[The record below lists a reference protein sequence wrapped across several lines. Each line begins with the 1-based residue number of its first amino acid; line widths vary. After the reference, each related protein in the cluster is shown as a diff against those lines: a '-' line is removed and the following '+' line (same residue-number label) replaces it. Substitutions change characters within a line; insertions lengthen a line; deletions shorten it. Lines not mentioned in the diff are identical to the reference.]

1 MLWDQGDGK
10 LLYYGDEATGPV
22 ASMRL
27 VNLRDGFEDYD
38 YIALL
43 RDLNATAAQQ
53 ALEDASATSP
63 LWSPQRNG
71 SKLSAVREYA
81 AAEIEAALRVAGR
94 R

>member
-10 LLYYGDEATGPV
+10 LLYCGDEATGPV

-43 RDLNATAAQQ
+43 RDLNATAAQR